1 MHITDEFTR
10 YSAGAILTNKAATGK
25 KIMKQWIA
33 IFGPKEKAFSD
44 NGGEFIGDSFV
55 EMCEQFNAKWSL

>member
-44 NGGEFIGDSFV
+44 NGGE
-55 EMCEQFNAKWSL
+55 SLGTHL